1 MLDLSPFNVAVF
13 VFGMADC
20 PACESYVPRMQ
31 HCIEQRQR
39 LGQQIRIYDPET
51 HAANPI
57 PPGYVP
63 VLFLDV
69 STDDKTI
76 QDLADR
82 LKISGTP
89 STVVMLRGPG
99 TVKFEGDL
107 PTGNIEQILDAALEH
122 R

>member
-13 VFGMADC
+13 VFGMPDC
-20 PACESYVPRMQ
+20 PACESFVPRMQ
-31 HCIEQRQR
+31 KCIEDRQR
-39 LGQQIRIYDPET
+39 RGQPFRIYDPELERSS
-51 HAANPI
+51 PI
-57 PPGYVP
+57 PPRYVP
-63 VLFLDV
+63 IIFLDV
-69 STDDKTI
+69 ATDDKTI

-89 STVVMLRGPG
+89 STVMMLRGPG